1 MNASNATRIFEV
13 SDDSGME
20 WPSAVLIILG
30 TLTAVVSGLLV
41 IVTARLRHK
50 SLIYLLILNHNLADL
65 IASVLLNLQVGLYIG
80 NRLGKLSCVVFT
92 LTRLIAFYES
102 FMSLLL
108 VSIERWIQASGYV
121 DYRRVVTKRFVAAAI
136 ALTWLLGGCYVLS
149 ITVPVISTNSR
160 SDFNS
165 SVYSTFICPILN
177 LHADDAVT
185 DKPNMTFAPI
195 MPVVLAITFT
205 SFQTSAI
212 RHLRCRYIKT
222 KEAIEKGQTGYGI
235 HPFDTDLIEY
245 DSSRVNN
252 TFVTVEERGIKCLQ
266 SMLRTSK
273 AMESIIVVFDVLII
287 SQRIVYF
294 IIMFGSPR
302 LQDVLKDI
310 DNLLQ
315 LGTILNSF
323 LNGIFYISFMS
334 GIRREIVNL
343 VRRRKNVVG
352 PVRDISLSRSRVATI
367 GLWWQFPFSPARR
380 RWHVSVSIV
389 SALGGRNW
397 TFSTSS
403 RST

>member
-13 SDDSGME
+13 SDDSGMD

-30 TLTAVVSGLLV
+30 TLTAVVSGLLM

-65 IASVLLNLQVGLYIG
+65 IASVLLNLEVGLYIG
-80 NRLGKLSCVVFT
+80 NRLGELSCVVFK

-121 DYRRVVTKRFVAAAI
+121 DCRRIVTKRFATAAI
-136 ALTWLLGGCYVLS
+136 ALTWLLCGCYVVS
-149 ITVPVISTNSR
+149 IAVPVIITNSG

-165 SVYSTFICPILN
+165 SVYSTFICPMLN
-177 LHADDAVT
+177 LQDDYT
-185 DKPNMTFAPI
+185 ITETPTLTFVPI
-195 MPVVLAITFT
+195 ITLILVITFT

-222 KEAIEKGQTGYGI
+222 KEAIEKGQTGYGM

-245 DSSRVNN
+245 GSSHVNN
-252 TFVTVEERGIKCLQ
+252 IFVTVEEKGIKCLQ

-273 AMESIIVVFDVLII
+273 AMVSIIVVFDVLII
-287 SQRIVYF
+287 SPRIVYF
-294 IIMFGSPR
+294 IMFDSAR
-302 LQDVLKDI
+302 SQDVLKDF

-315 LGTILNSF
+315 LSTILNSF

-352 PVRDISLSRSRVATI
+352 PARNISLSRSRVATI
-367 GLWWQFPFSPARR
+367 GL
-380 RWHVSVSIV
+380 
-389 SALGGRNW
+389 
-397 TFSTSS
+397 
-403 RST
+403 